1 MKRAGSVVL
10 FSLLAAA
17 APCATCLASDGDLN
31 QPPTFSM
38 CAGRPYGTNLT
49 IERLADWTVKGSFAV
64 GGYNECQF
72 YSKVTLRN
80 PGGTR
85 DQTGEYPF
93 GGGYNASLATAIA
106 VLPMNYDD
114 GTYSA
119 TGWWRVQYE
128 TANPQNWLYYP
139 SAGGLASKDKTE
151 PIRGFVQ
158 ITGTAWAPSTINHTY
173 PSNQSTFTVDLIAT
187 NNCLGPVGI
196 NGLLA
201 AIPAN
206 WAWVWAGGASPYA
219 LHTNNATM
227 IAGGSPVPSTF
238 LLSLTSGIGSSTI
251 RADAS
256 ISSLPSGCDVRGPA
270 GGPAL
275 QGANLTV
282 NQ

>member
-1 MKRAGSVVL
+1 MKCAGRIVPSL
-10 FSLLAAA
+10 LLAAVA
-17 APCATCLASDGDLN
+17 ACPPSVAADGDLN
-31 QPPTFSM
+31 QKPSAVK
-38 CAGRPYGTNLT
+38 CAGLSYGTTLA
-49 IERLADWTVKGSFAV
+49 IERLPDWTVKGSFAV
-64 GGYNECQF
+64 GGFNPCQF

-85 DQTGEYPF
+85 DQTGDYPS
-93 GGGYNASLATAIA
+93 GGGYNASLATAVA

-119 TGWWRVQYE
+119 TGWWNVQYE
-128 TANPQNWLYYP
+128 TENPQNWLYYP
-139 SAGGLASKDKTE
+139 SAGALASKDKSE

-158 ITGTAWAPSTINHTY
+158 ITGTAWAPSAINHTS
-173 PSNQSTFTVDLIAT
+173 PTNQSTFTVDLIAT

-196 NGLLA
+196 NGLLS

-206 WAWVWAGGASPYA
+206 WAWIWAGGASPYA
-219 LHTNNATM
+219 LHTNSATTV
-227 IAGGSPVPSTF
+227 AGGSPVPSTF
-238 LLSLTSGIGSSTI
+238 LLSLTSGAGSSTI

-256 ISSLPSGCDVRGPA
+256 ISSLPSGCDIRGPA

-275 QGANLTV
+275 QGASLTV